1 MFVLQALLGQT
12 ELTYMLSI
20 LSRLP
25 ELLGEGV
32 MFGSGV
38 VGRAVAS
45 CLGGGQGVT
54 EEAWLAWAAREPVE
68 LVWLTTAYRYNER
81 QFKFFFTSNYF
92 FIFLLRSKNSFYENC
107 VKRKLLLWNIS
118 ITKILLYFL
127 QILPILPIFLNT
139 GFGSEI
145 LFGPLPSPFYQSII
159 TLQNINIHTE
169 HRGILIIIWIFS
181 KMHYL

>member
-92 FIFLLRSKNSFYENC
+92 FIFLEAKIAFMITASSENY
-107 VKRKLLLWNIS
+107 S
-118 ITKILLYFL
+118 
-127 QILPILPIFLNT
+127 
-139 GFGSEI
+139 SE
-145 LFGPLPSPFYQSII
+145 
-159 TLQNINIHTE
+159 TLV
-169 HRGILIIIWIFS
+169 
-181 KMHYL
+181 

>member
-38 VGRAVAS
+38 VGRAGAS

-107 VKRKLLLWNIS
+107 VKRKLLL
-118 ITKILLYFL
+118 
-127 QILPILPIFLNT
+127 
-139 GFGSEI
+139 
-145 LFGPLPSPFYQSII
+145 
-159 TLQNINIHTE
+159 
-169 HRGILIIIWIFS
+169 
-181 KMHYL
+181 